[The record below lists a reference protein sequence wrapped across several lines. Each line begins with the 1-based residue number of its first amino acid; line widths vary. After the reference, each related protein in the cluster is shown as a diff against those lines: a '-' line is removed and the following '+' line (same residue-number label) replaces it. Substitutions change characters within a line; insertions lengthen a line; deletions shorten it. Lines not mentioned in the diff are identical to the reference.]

1 MFILGLDPGN
11 GMISINK
18 GIFIKGECLNH
29 HTTGNHDIMTPS
41 PVERSQGQSSSSS
54 RCGLRVERWGNDGE
68 AELSSY
74 PTPLRRSNYT
84 SNQVVIS
91 TCSDKSVFRGFGSI
105 IACICTIVWCSNNIR
120 WMPSLFWFVLVLLV
134 LLLNH
139 KSLLCCCGFC
149 HCHGCRTKDA
159 LPSWSPAQQRSPENS
174 LRPGFAR
181 WSGGFERRSMV
192 ETELSMI
199 SLPVRWCKVELLLYL
214 VSTGVLL
221 TGFMDASTDSSA
233 GHEGLRANKTA
244 TQSIL
249 SVLFRP
255 IWFAQTKSDFPD
267 PCCNV
272 QSPSLLF
279 HIESRFPR
287 FRKPKTDDMGYL
299 R

>member
-1 MFILGLDPGN
+1 MDAFFIL
-11 GMISINK
+11 I
-18 GIFIKGECLNH
+18 C
-29 HTTGNHDIMTPS
+29 
-41 PVERSQGQSSSSS
+41 
-54 RCGLRVERWGNDGE
+54 
-68 AELSSY
+68 
-74 PTPLRRSNYT
+74 
-84 SNQVVIS
+84 IS
-91 TCSDKSVFRGFGSI
+91 TKSAI
-105 IACICTIVWCSNNIR
+105 
-120 WMPSLFWFVLVLLV
+120 

-139 KSLLCCCGFC
+139 KYSLCCCGFC

-159 LPSWSPAQQRSPENS
+159 LPNWSPAQQRSPENS
-174 LRPGFAR
+174 LRPGFGR

-199 SLPVRWCKVELLLYL
+199 PPVRWCKVELLLYL

-255 IWFAQTKSDFPD
+255 IWFAHTKSDFPD
-267 PCCNV
+267 PFCNV

-287 FRKPKTDDMGYL
+287 FSDSGNQRMMTWDTFANVSFLKGCYCWCWLVFPICHKHKQ
-299 R
+299 

>member
-1 MFILGLDPGN
+1 MLLWFL
-11 GMISINK
+11 
-18 GIFIKGECLNH
+18 
-29 HTTGNHDIMTPS
+29 
-41 PVERSQGQSSSSS
+41 
-54 RCGLRVERWGNDGE
+54 
-68 AELSSY
+68 ALSW
-74 PTPLRRSNYT
+74 LQDQRR
-84 SNQVVIS
+84 
-91 TCSDKSVFRGFGSI
+91 
-105 IACICTIVWCSNNIR
+105 
-120 WMPSLFWFVLVLLV
+120 
-134 LLLNH
+134 
-139 KSLLCCCGFC
+139 
-149 HCHGCRTKDA
+149 
-159 LPSWSPAQQRSPENS
+159 PAQLEPSAAAIAGNS
-174 LRPGFAR
+174 LRPGFGR

-199 SLPVRWCKVELLLYL
+199 PLPVRWCKVELLLYL

-287 FRKPKTDDMGYL
+287 FRKPKNDDMGYI